1 MNTSKSCSFRQN
13 QVQINQWQI
22 VGNPIH
28 ISKALF
34 RHHSHPQSATS
45 TLSTVPV
52 CCSWERRSTFLCP
65 GLCKPCLCSMMQW
78 PQHSNLFPVSWAGT
92 GLSLTVL
99 TCVRPIASFFD
110 NGAKLSH
117 LVGLLRGKTLAWA
130 EAYFSFHPIIS
141 CLYVELLGELTKT
154 FTHPVSEGSVA
165 NY

>member
-1 MNTSKSCSFRQN
+1 M
-13 QVQINQWQI
+13 
-22 VGNPIH
+22 
-28 ISKALF
+28 ISKQGAIIGDHEQILQF
-34 RHHSHPQSATS
+34 QAKSGANQSVTDSRKSYPHFQSSVQTSLPPQSATS

-110 NGAKLSH
+110 NAAKLSH
-117 LVGLLRGKTLAWA
+117 LVGLLRRKTLAWA
-130 EAYFSFHPIIS
+130 EAYFSLTQSLRAAWPIIKFMAGQN
-141 CLYVELLGELTKT
+141 V
-154 FTHPVSEGSVA
+154 V
-165 NY
+165 